1 MKFKLNGNLVDA
13 DKATADTPLLYVL
26 RNDMQLNGPKYGCG
40 LGQCGACA
48 VLIDG
53 KVARSCSV
61 PLSVV
66 EGKEVTTLEG
76 LSPAATG
83 QAQASVQHDLQF
95 KDLQDSS
102 FSAAPAAA
110 AAVTPITLHP
120 VQQAFIDS
128 QAAQCG
134 YCVNGMIMALV
145 ALFDKRPTA
154 SNDEIKKQLAHHLCR
169 CGTHL
174 EILDAAYKARDLI
187 AKGQS
192 VKTATASIQT
202 ACATHGN
209 TTCSKELV

>member
-1 MKFKLNGNLVDA
+1 MKFKLNGNVVDVDQA
-13 DKATADTPLLYVL
+13 SGDTPLLYVL

-66 EGKEVTTLEG
+66 NGKEVTTLEG
-76 LSPAATG
+76 LSPEATR
-83 QAQASVQHDLQF
+83 QAQANVGHDPQF
-95 KDLQDSS
+95 KHLEDIALQT
-102 FSAAPAAA
+102 AQAPTATV
-110 AAVTPITLHP
+110 AVLHP

-134 YCVNGMIMALV
+134 YCNNGMIMALV
-145 ALFDKRPTA
+145 ALFEKRPDA
-154 SNDEIKKQLAHHLCR
+154 SNDEIKKQLAYHLCR

-174 EILDAAYKARDLI
+174 EILEAAYRARSLI
-187 AKGQS
+187 AQGHSAKN
-192 VKTATASIQT
+192 ATAVIHA
-202 ACATHGN
+202 ACEQHGN
-209 TTCSKELV
+209 PTCSKEQA

>member
-1 MKFKLNGNLVDA
+1 MKFKLNGNTVDA
-13 DKATADTPLLYVL
+13 DKASGDTPLLYVL

-66 EGKEVTTLEG
+66 NGKEVTTLEG
-76 LSPAATG
+76 LSPEATR
-83 QAQASVQHDLQF
+83 QAQAQVALDPLF
-95 KDLQDSS
+95 KDLGDSS
-102 FSAAPAAA
+102 LQPQAAA
-110 AAVTPITLHP
+110 ATQAVLLHP
-120 VQQAFIDS
+120 VQQAFIDT

-145 ALFDKRPTA
+145 ALFDKRPQA
-154 SNDEIKKQLAHHLCR
+154 SDDEIKKQLAHHLCR

-174 EILDAAYKARDLI
+174 EILDAAARARDLI
-187 AKGQS
+187 AKGRHVHSAVAVVQG
-192 VKTATASIQT
+192 
-202 ACATHGN
+202 ACATHGQAV
-209 TTCSKELV
+209 CSKELV

>member
-1 MKFKLNGNLVDA
+1 MKFKLNGNTVDA
-13 DKATADTPLLYVL
+13 DKASADTPLLYVL

-66 EGKEVTTLEG
+66 DGKEVTTLEG
-76 LSPAATG
+76 LSPEATR
-83 QAQASVQHDLQF
+83 QAQAQVALDPLF
-95 KDLQDSS
+95 KDLGDSS
-102 FSAAPAAA
+102 LQPQAAA
-110 AAVTPITLHP
+110 ATQAVLLHP
-120 VQQAFIDS
+120 VQQAFIDT

-145 ALFDKRPTA
+145 ALFDKRPQA
-154 SNDEIKKQLAHHLCR
+154 SDDEIKKQLAHHLCR

-174 EILDAAYKARDLI
+174 EILDAAARARDLI
-187 AKGQS
+187 AQGRHVHSAVAVVQG
-192 VKTATASIQT
+192 
-202 ACATHGN
+202 ACATHGQAA
-209 TTCSKELV
+209 CSKELV

>member
-1 MKFKLNGNLVDA
+1 MKFKLNGNIVDVA
-13 DKATADTPLLYVL
+13 QATGDTPLLYVL

-66 EGKEVTTLEG
+66 NGKEVTTLEG
-76 LSPAATG
+76 LSPAATR
-83 QAQASVQHDLQF
+83 QAQANVGHDPQF
-95 KDLQDSS
+95 KNLQDSS
-102 FSAAPAAA
+102 LQTAQPPAAA
-110 AAVTPITLHP
+110 VAILHP

-134 YCVNGMIMALV
+134 YCINGMIMALV
-145 ALFDKRPTA
+145 ALFEKRPNA
-154 SNDEIKKQLAHHLCR
+154 SDEEIKKQLAYHLCR

-174 EILDAAYKARDLI
+174 EILDAAYRARSLI
-187 AKGQS
+187 AQGHTAAS
-192 VKTATASIQT
+192 ATAVVQT
-202 ACATHGN
+202 ACEQHGN
-209 TTCSKELV
+209 PTCSKEQA

>member
-1 MKFKLNGNLVDA
+1 MKFKLNGTAVDA
-13 DKATADTPLLYVL
+13 DKASADTPLLYVL

-66 EGKEVTTLEG
+66 NGKQVTTLEG
-76 LSPAATG
+76 LSPEATR
-83 QAQASVQHDLQF
+83 QAQAQVAHDPLF
-95 KDLQDSS
+95 KDLGDASLQTQ
-102 FSAAPAAA
+102 SAAATQAL
-110 AAVTPITLHP
+110 VLHP
-120 VQQAFIDS
+120 VQQAFIDT

-145 ALFDKRPTA
+145 ALFDKRPQA
-154 SNDEIKKQLAHHLCR
+154 SDEEIKKQLAHHLCR

-174 EILDAAYKARDLI
+174 EILDAAARARDLI
-187 AKGQS
+187 AQGRHVHSAVAVVQG
-192 VKTATASIQT
+192 
-202 ACATHGN
+202 ACATHGQAA
-209 TTCSKELV
+209 

>member
-1 MKFKLNGNLVDA
+1 MKFKLNGNTVDA
-13 DKATADTPLLYVL
+13 DKASADTPLLYVL

-66 EGKEVTTLEG
+66 NGKEVTTLEG
-76 LSPAATG
+76 LSPEATR
-83 QAQASVQHDLQF
+83 QAQVQVALDPLF
-95 KDLQDSS
+95 KDLGDSS
-102 FSAAPAAA
+102 LQPQAAA
-110 AAVTPITLHP
+110 ATQAVLLHP
-120 VQQAFIDS
+120 VQQAFIDT

-145 ALFDKRPTA
+145 ALFDKRPQA
-154 SNDEIKKQLAHHLCR
+154 SDDEIKKQLAHHLCR

-174 EILDAAYKARDLI
+174 EILDAAARARDLI
-187 AKGQS
+187 AQGRHVHSAVAVVQG
-192 VKTATASIQT
+192 
-202 ACATHGN
+202 ACATHGQAA
-209 TTCSKELV
+209 CSKELV